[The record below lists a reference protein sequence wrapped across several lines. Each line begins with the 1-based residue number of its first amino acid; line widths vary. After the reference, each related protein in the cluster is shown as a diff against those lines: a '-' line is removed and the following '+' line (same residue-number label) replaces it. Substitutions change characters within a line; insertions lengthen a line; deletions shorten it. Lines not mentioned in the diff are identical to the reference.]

1 MTEILNWLALFGIY
15 ISLFASTFFLYTF
28 FENRKSMNG
37 KEPKEWPSVT
47 IAVPTYNDAD
57 TIKQTV
63 ESLLALDYPKDRL
76 QLMIV
81 ENNHST
87 DGTYDI
93 AKQFESNDV
102 EVYSIPQGGKGPALN
117 FALTFA
123 KGEFFGGL
131 DSDSIVEPD
140 ALKKLIEHF
149 TSKDVMA
156 VTPALKVH
164 NPKSFLGRI
173 QQIEYMMGVFLRKVF
188 ANLNSIHVT
197 PGPLTI
203 YRKEFFDKYGGY
215 DEHNITEDLEIAMR
229 IQCKKFKIKNAID
242 ANVYAANPETWGTLA
257 RQRVRWYIG
266 FLENMIKYKELL
278 HPKYGL
284 LAVYVLPMAFISIF
298 LATIFSAY
306 TFYRVILKIATLPF
320 FFHSINYNIPAALHN
335 GLIQFMSTSPDVK
348 TILAIPL
355 IVFTMIMLYAAKSYS
370 KEKKESWLKLGI
382 LFIPYGIAY
391 IYIFSIWWMMA
402 LGYKIFARKP
412 LRFGGTV
419 WSNSVI
425 NSILSKRS
433 RNEQC

>member
-1 MTEILNWLALFGIY
+1 
-15 ISLFASTFFLYTF
+15 
-28 FENRKSMNG
+28 
-37 KEPKEWPSVT
+37 
-47 IAVPTYNDAD
+47 
-57 TIKQTV
+57 
-63 ESLLALDYPKDRL
+63 
-76 QLMIV
+76 
-81 ENNHST
+81 
-87 DGTYDI
+87 
-93 AKQFESNDV
+93 
-102 EVYSIPQGGKGPALN
+102 
-117 FALTFA
+117 
-123 KGEFFGGL
+123 
-131 DSDSIVEPD
+131 VEPD

-149 TSKDVMA
+149 TSKDIMA

-242 ANVYAANPETWGTLA
+242 ANVYAANPDTWGTLA

-278 HPKYGL
+278 NPKYGL

-335 GLIQFMSTSPDVK
+335 GLIQFASTSPDVK

-355 IVFTMIMLYAAKSYS
+355 IVFSMIMLYAAKSYS

-419 WSNSVI
+419 WSNSII

-433 RNEQC
+433 QNEQC